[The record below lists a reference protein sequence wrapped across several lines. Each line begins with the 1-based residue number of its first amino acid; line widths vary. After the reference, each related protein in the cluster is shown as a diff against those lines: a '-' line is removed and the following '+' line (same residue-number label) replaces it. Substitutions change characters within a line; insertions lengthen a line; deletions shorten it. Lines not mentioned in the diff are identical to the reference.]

1 MMKNFRTYNLS
12 AEFYKKSRNLNLKGA
27 MKGQFDRASLSIPLN
42 LAEGW
47 GKQTRKDRIKY
58 FQIAFGSTREC
69 QSLLQLQELTES
81 DAYKALDKVAGSIY
95 LLIKR
100 AKWARFSS
108 STENCLLNW

>member
-47 GKQTRKDRIKY
+47 GKSTKKDRLKF

-69 QSLLQLQELTES
+69 QSLLQLSGNIETET
-81 DAYKALDKVAGSIY
+81 YKLLDSVAASLY

-100 AKWARFSS
+100 AS
-108 STENCLLNW
+108 

>member
-47 GKQTRKDRIKY
+47 GKSTRKDRLKF

-69 QSLLQLQELTES
+69 QSLLQLSGNIETETYKQL
-81 DAYKALDKVAGSIY
+81 DAVAASLY

-100 AKWARFSS
+100 AS
-108 STENCLLNW
+108 

>member
-1 MMKNFRTYNLS
+1 
-12 AEFYKKSRNLNLKGA
+12 

-47 GKQTRKDRIKY
+47 GKATRKDRFKF

-69 QSLLQLQELTES
+69 QSLLQLSGKIETETYKLL
-81 DAYKALDKVAGSIY
+81 DAVAASLY

-100 AKWARFSS
+100 AI
-108 STENCLLNW
+108 